1 MESAVI
7 KRLPAQHRAAL
18 RGNIHVKKV
27 HKVYR
32 VCTSRYIK
40 QEKEVPSKY
49 NPEQFLSKCTY
60 FHSPPLLFLLLIIIF
75 KFCLFLSV
83 LSHNERETVGGRLAY
98 VKAAL
103 PTLSSCFYSSQN
115 NKKKDYQEQPCAFLS
130 QEFPAAAAKQR
141 RFGASRGFN
150 VWLNEWLS
158 NRSDA

>member
-7 KRLPAQHRAAL
+7 KRLPAQHRSAL

-60 FHSPPLLFLLLIIIF
+60 FHSLPLPFLLLVIIIF

-115 NKKKDYQEQPCAFLS
+115 NKKKIIRSSRVHSSLRNFQLL
-130 QEFPAAAAKQR
+130 QR
-141 RFGASRGFN
+141 SKGDLGLAGVLMFG
-150 VWLNEWLS
+150 
-158 NRSDA
+158 

>member
-1 MESAVI
+1 MESDVI
-7 KRLPAQHRAAL
+7 KRLPAQHRSAL

-40 QEKEVPSKY
+40 QEKEGPSKY

-60 FHSPPLLFLLLIIIF
+60 FHSPPLLFLLLIIF

-115 NKKKDYQEQPCAFLS
+115 NKKKIIRSSRVHSSLRNFQLL
-130 QEFPAAAAKQR
+130 QR
-141 RFGASRGFN
+141 SKGDLGLAGVLMFG
-150 VWLNEWLS
+150 
-158 NRSDA
+158 

>member
-1 MESAVI
+1 MESADI
-7 KRLPAQHRAAL
+7 KRLPAQHRSAL

-115 NKKKDYQEQPCAFLS
+115 NKKKIIRSSRVHSSLRNFQLL
-130 QEFPAAAAKQR
+130 QR
-141 RFGASRGFN
+141 SKGDLGLAGVLMFG
-150 VWLNEWLS
+150 
-158 NRSDA
+158 

>member
-40 QEKEVPSKY
+40 QEKEGPSKY

-60 FHSPPLLFLLLIIIF
+60 FHSPPLLFLLLIIF

-83 LSHNERETVGGRLAY
+83 LSHNQRETVGGRLAY

-115 NKKKDYQEQPCAFLS
+115 NKKKIIRSSRVHSSLRNFQLL
-130 QEFPAAAAKQR
+130 QR
-141 RFGASRGFN
+141 SKGDLGLAGVLMFG
-150 VWLNEWLS
+150 
-158 NRSDA
+158 

>member
-32 VCTSRYIK
+32 VYTSRYIK
-40 QEKEVPSKY
+40 QEKEGPSKY

-60 FHSPPLLFLLLIIIF
+60 FHSPPLLFLLLVIIIF

-83 LSHNERETVGGRLAY
+83 LSHNQRETVGGRLAY

-115 NKKKDYQEQPCAFLS
+115 NKKKIIRSSRVHSSLRNFQLL
-130 QEFPAAAAKQR
+130 QR
-141 RFGASRGFN
+141 SKGDLGLAGVLMFG
-150 VWLNEWLS
+150 
-158 NRSDA
+158 

>member
-1 MESAVI
+1 MESADI
-7 KRLPAQHRAAL
+7 KLLPAQHRAAL

-40 QEKEVPSKY
+40 QEKEGPSKY

-60 FHSPPLLFLLLIIIF
+60 FHSPPLLFLLLLLIF

-115 NKKKDYQEQPCAFLS
+115 NKKKIIRSSRVHSSLRNFQLL
-130 QEFPAAAAKQR
+130 QR
-141 RFGASRGFN
+141 SKGDLGLAGVLMFG
-150 VWLNEWLS
+150 
-158 NRSDA
+158 

>member
-1 MESAVI
+1 MESADI

-60 FHSPPLLFLLLIIIF
+60 FHSPPLLFLLLLLIF

-115 NKKKDYQEQPCAFLS
+115 NKKKIIRSSRVHSSLRNFQLL
-130 QEFPAAAAKQR
+130 QR
-141 RFGASRGFN
+141 SKGDLGLAGVLMFG
-150 VWLNEWLS
+150 
-158 NRSDA
+158 

>member
-115 NKKKDYQEQPCAFLS
+115 NKKKIIRSSRVHSSLRNFQLL
-130 QEFPAAAAKQR
+130 QR
-141 RFGASRGFN
+141 SKGDLGLAGVLMFG
-150 VWLNEWLS
+150 
-158 NRSDA
+158 

>member
-60 FHSPPLLFLLLIIIF
+60 FHSPPLLFLLLLIIL

-115 NKKKDYQEQPCAFLS
+115 NKKKIIRSSRVHSSLRNFQLL
-130 QEFPAAAAKQR
+130 QR
-141 RFGASRGFN
+141 SKGDLGLAGVLMFG
-150 VWLNEWLS
+150 
-158 NRSDA
+158 

>member
-1 MESAVI
+1 MESDDI
-7 KRLPAQHRAAL
+7 KRLPAQHRSAL

-40 QEKEVPSKY
+40 QEKEGPSKY

-115 NKKKDYQEQPCAFLS
+115 NKKKIIRSSRVHSSLRNFQLL
-130 QEFPAAAAKQR
+130 QR
-141 RFGASRGFN
+141 SKGDLGLAGVLMFG
-150 VWLNEWLS
+150 
-158 NRSDA
+158 

>member
-60 FHSPPLLFLLLIIIF
+60 FHSPPLLFLLLVIIIF

-115 NKKKDYQEQPCAFLS
+115 NKKKIIRSSRVHSSLRNFQLL
-130 QEFPAAAAKQR
+130 QR
-141 RFGASRGFN
+141 SKGDLGLAGVLMFG
-150 VWLNEWLS
+150 
-158 NRSDA
+158 

>member
-40 QEKEVPSKY
+40 QEKEGPSKY

-60 FHSPPLLFLLLIIIF
+60 FHSPPLLFLLLIIF

-115 NKKKDYQEQPCAFLS
+115 NKKKIIRSSRVHSSLRNFQLL
-130 QEFPAAAAKQR
+130 QR
-141 RFGASRGFN
+141 SKGDLGLAGVLMFG
-150 VWLNEWLS
+150 
-158 NRSDA
+158 

>member
-1 MESAVI
+1 MESDVI
-7 KRLPAQHRAAL
+7 KRLPAQHRSAL

-60 FHSPPLLFLLLIIIF
+60 FHSPPLLFLLLIIF

-115 NKKKDYQEQPCAFLS
+115 NKKKIIRSSRVHSSLRNFQLL
-130 QEFPAAAAKQR
+130 QR
-141 RFGASRGFN
+141 SKGDLGLAGVLMFG
-150 VWLNEWLS
+150 
-158 NRSDA
+158 

>member
-7 KRLPAQHRAAL
+7 KRLPAQHRSAL

-40 QEKEVPSKY
+40 QEKEGPSKY

-60 FHSPPLLFLLLIIIF
+60 FHSPPLLFLLLLIIF

-115 NKKKDYQEQPCAFLS
+115 NKKKIIRSSRVHSSLRNFQLL
-130 QEFPAAAAKQR
+130 QR
-141 RFGASRGFN
+141 SKGDLGLAGVLMFG
-150 VWLNEWLS
+150 
-158 NRSDA
+158 

>member
-1 MESAVI
+1 MESADI
-7 KRLPAQHRAAL
+7 KLLPAQHRAAL

-115 NKKKDYQEQPCAFLS
+115 NKKKIIRSSRVHSSLRNFQLL
-130 QEFPAAAAKQR
+130 QR
-141 RFGASRGFN
+141 SKGDLGLAGVLMFG
-150 VWLNEWLS
+150 
-158 NRSDA
+158 

>member
-1 MESAVI
+1 MESDDI

-60 FHSPPLLFLLLIIIF
+60 FHSPPLLFLLLIIF

-115 NKKKDYQEQPCAFLS
+115 NKKKIIRSSRVHSSLRNFQLL
-130 QEFPAAAAKQR
+130 QR
-141 RFGASRGFN
+141 SKGDLGLAGVLMFG
-150 VWLNEWLS
+150 
-158 NRSDA
+158 

>member
-1 MESAVI
+1 MESADI
-7 KRLPAQHRAAL
+7 KRLPAQHRSAL

-40 QEKEVPSKY
+40 QEKEGPSKY

-115 NKKKDYQEQPCAFLS
+115 NKKKIIRSSRVHSSLRNFQLL
-130 QEFPAAAAKQR
+130 QR
-141 RFGASRGFN
+141 SKGDLGLAGVLMFG
-150 VWLNEWLS
+150 
-158 NRSDA
+158 

>member
-7 KRLPAQHRAAL
+7 KRLPAQHRSAL

-40 QEKEVPSKY
+40 QEKEGPSKY

-60 FHSPPLLFLLLIIIF
+60 FHSPPLLFLLLIIF

-115 NKKKDYQEQPCAFLS
+115 NKKKIIRSSRVHSSLRNFQLL
-130 QEFPAAAAKQR
+130 QR
-141 RFGASRGFN
+141 SKGNLGLAGVLMFG
-150 VWLNEWLS
+150 
-158 NRSDA
+158 

>member
-1 MESAVI
+1 MESADI

-115 NKKKDYQEQPCAFLS
+115 NKKKIIRSSRVHSSLRNFQLL
-130 QEFPAAAAKQR
+130 QR
-141 RFGASRGFN
+141 SKGDLGLAGVLMFG
-150 VWLNEWLS
+150 
-158 NRSDA
+158 

>member
-1 MESAVI
+1 MESADI
-7 KRLPAQHRAAL
+7 KRLPAQHRSAL

-60 FHSPPLLFLLLIIIF
+60 FHSPPLLFLLLIIF

-115 NKKKDYQEQPCAFLS
+115 NKKKIIRSSRVHSSLRNFQLL
-130 QEFPAAAAKQR
+130 QR
-141 RFGASRGFN
+141 SKGDLGLAGVLMFG
-150 VWLNEWLS
+150 
-158 NRSDA
+158 

>member
-1 MESAVI
+1 MESADI
-7 KRLPAQHRAAL
+7 KRLPAQHRSAL

-60 FHSPPLLFLLLIIIF
+60 FHSPPLLFLLLLLIF

-115 NKKKDYQEQPCAFLS
+115 NKKKIIRSSRVHSSLRNFQLL
-130 QEFPAAAAKQR
+130 QR
-141 RFGASRGFN
+141 SKGDLGLAGVLMFG
-150 VWLNEWLS
+150 
-158 NRSDA
+158 

>member
-7 KRLPAQHRAAL
+7 KRLPAQHRSAL

-115 NKKKDYQEQPCAFLS
+115 NKKKIIRSSRVHSSLRNFQLL
-130 QEFPAAAAKQR
+130 QR
-141 RFGASRGFN
+141 SKGDLGLAGVLMFG
-150 VWLNEWLS
+150 
-158 NRSDA
+158 

>member
-1 MESAVI
+1 MESADI

-60 FHSPPLLFLLLIIIF
+60 FHSPPLLFLLLLLIF

-83 LSHNERETVGGRLAY
+83 LSHNQRETVGGRLAY

-115 NKKKDYQEQPCAFLS
+115 NKKKIIRSSRVHSSLRNFQLL
-130 QEFPAAAAKQR
+130 QR
-141 RFGASRGFN
+141 SKGDLGLAGVLMFG
-150 VWLNEWLS
+150 
-158 NRSDA
+158 

>member
-1 MESAVI
+1 MESDDI
-7 KRLPAQHRAAL
+7 KRLPAQHTE
-18 RGNIHVKKV
+18 GNMKV
-27 HKVYR
+27 QKVYR
-32 VCTSRYIK
+32 VYTSRYIK

-115 NKKKDYQEQPCAFLS
+115 NKKKIIRSSRVHSSLRNFQLL
-130 QEFPAAAAKQR
+130 QR
-141 RFGASRGFN
+141 SKGDLGLAGVLMFG
-150 VWLNEWLS
+150 
-158 NRSDA
+158 

>member
-7 KRLPAQHRAAL
+7 KRLPAQHRSAL

-32 VCTSRYIK
+32 VYTSRYIK

-60 FHSPPLLFLLLIIIF
+60 FHSPPLLFLLLVIIIF

-115 NKKKDYQEQPCAFLS
+115 NKKKIIRSSRVHSSLRNFQLL
-130 QEFPAAAAKQR
+130 QR
-141 RFGASRGFN
+141 SKGDLGLAGVLMFG
-150 VWLNEWLS
+150 
-158 NRSDA
+158 

>member
-7 KRLPAQHRAAL
+7 KRLPAQHRSAL

-60 FHSPPLLFLLLIIIF
+60 FHSPPLLFLLLIIF

-115 NKKKDYQEQPCAFLS
+115 NKKKIIRSSRVHSSLRNFQLL
-130 QEFPAAAAKQR
+130 QR
-141 RFGASRGFN
+141 SKGDLGLAGVLMFG
-150 VWLNEWLS
+150 
-158 NRSDA
+158 

>member
-1 MESAVI
+1 MESADI

-60 FHSPPLLFLLLIIIF
+60 FHSPPLLFLLLLIIL

-115 NKKKDYQEQPCAFLS
+115 NKKKIIRSSRVHSSLRNFQLL
-130 QEFPAAAAKQR
+130 QR
-141 RFGASRGFN
+141 SKGDLGLAGVLMFG
-150 VWLNEWLS
+150 
-158 NRSDA
+158 

>member
-1 MESAVI
+1 MESADI

-60 FHSPPLLFLLLIIIF
+60 FHSPPLLFLLLIIF

-115 NKKKDYQEQPCAFLS
+115 NKKKIIRSSRVHSSLRNFQLL
-130 QEFPAAAAKQR
+130 QR
-141 RFGASRGFN
+141 SKGDLGLAGVLMFG
-150 VWLNEWLS
+150 
-158 NRSDA
+158 

>member
-1 MESAVI
+1 MESDDI
-7 KRLPAQHRAAL
+7 KRLPAQHTE
-18 RGNIHVKKV
+18 GNMKV
-27 HKVYR
+27 QKVYR
-32 VCTSRYIK
+32 VYTSRYIK

-60 FHSPPLLFLLLIIIF
+60 FHSPPLLFLLLIIF

-115 NKKKDYQEQPCAFLS
+115 NKKKIIRSSRVHSSLRNFQLL
-130 QEFPAAAAKQR
+130 QR
-141 RFGASRGFN
+141 SKGDLGLARVLMFG
-150 VWLNEWLS
+150 
-158 NRSDA
+158 

>member
-1 MESAVI
+1 MESADI

-32 VCTSRYIK
+32 VYTSRYIK
-40 QEKEVPSKY
+40 QEKEGPSKY

-60 FHSPPLLFLLLIIIF
+60 FHSPPLLFLLLIIF

-115 NKKKDYQEQPCAFLS
+115 NKKKIIRSSRVHSSLRNFQLL
-130 QEFPAAAAKQR
+130 QR
-141 RFGASRGFN
+141 SKGDLGLAGVLMFG
-150 VWLNEWLS
+150 
-158 NRSDA
+158 

>member
-40 QEKEVPSKY
+40 QEKEGPSKY

-60 FHSPPLLFLLLIIIF
+60 FHSPPLLFLLLLIIF

-83 LSHNERETVGGRLAY
+83 LSHNQRETVGGRLAY

-115 NKKKDYQEQPCAFLS
+115 NKKKIIRSSRVHSSLRNFQLL
-130 QEFPAAAAKQR
+130 QR
-141 RFGASRGFN
+141 SKGDLGLAGVLMFG
-150 VWLNEWLS
+150 
-158 NRSDA
+158 

>member
-7 KRLPAQHRAAL
+7 KRLPAQHRSAL

-60 FHSPPLLFLLLIIIF
+60 FHSPPLLFLLLLIIL

-83 LSHNERETVGGRLAY
+83 LSHNQRETVGGRLAY

-115 NKKKDYQEQPCAFLS
+115 NKKKIIRSSRVHSSLRNFQLL
-130 QEFPAAAAKQR
+130 QR
-141 RFGASRGFN
+141 SKGDLGLAGVLMFG
-150 VWLNEWLS
+150 
-158 NRSDA
+158 

>member
-1 MESAVI
+1 MESADI
-7 KRLPAQHRAAL
+7 KLLPAQHRAAL

-40 QEKEVPSKY
+40 QEKEGPSKY

-60 FHSPPLLFLLLIIIF
+60 FHSPPLLFLLLLIIF

-115 NKKKDYQEQPCAFLS
+115 NKKKIIRSSRVHSSLRNFQLL
-130 QEFPAAAAKQR
+130 QR
-141 RFGASRGFN
+141 SKGDLGLAGVLMFG
-150 VWLNEWLS
+150 
-158 NRSDA
+158 

>member
-1 MESAVI
+1 MESDDI
-7 KRLPAQHRAAL
+7 KRLPAQHTE
-18 RGNIHVKKV
+18 GNMKV
-27 HKVYR
+27 QKVYR
-32 VCTSRYIK
+32 VYTSRYIK
-40 QEKEVPSKY
+40 QEKEGPSKY

>member
-1 MESAVI
+1 MESADI
-7 KRLPAQHRAAL
+7 KRLPAQHRSAL

-60 FHSPPLLFLLLIIIF
+60 FHSPPLLFLLLLLIF

-83 LSHNERETVGGRLAY
+83 LSHNQRETVGGRLAY

-115 NKKKDYQEQPCAFLS
+115 NKKKIIRSSRVHSSLRNFQLL
-130 QEFPAAAAKQR
+130 QR
-141 RFGASRGFN
+141 SKGDLGLAGVLMFG
-150 VWLNEWLS
+150 
-158 NRSDA
+158 

>member
-1 MESAVI
+1 MESADI
-7 KRLPAQHRAAL
+7 KRLPAQHRSAL

-115 NKKKDYQEQPCAFLS
+115 NKKKIIRSSRVHSSLRNFQLL
-130 QEFPAAAAKQR
+130 QR
-141 RFGASRGFN
+141 SKGDLGLARVLMFG
-150 VWLNEWLS
+150 
-158 NRSDA
+158 

>member
-1 MESAVI
+1 MESADI
-7 KRLPAQHRAAL
+7 KLLPAQHRAAL

-60 FHSPPLLFLLLIIIF
+60 FHSPPLLFLLLLLIF

-115 NKKKDYQEQPCAFLS
+115 NKKKIIRSSRVHSSLRNFQLL
-130 QEFPAAAAKQR
+130 QR
-141 RFGASRGFN
+141 SKGDLGLAGVLMFG
-150 VWLNEWLS
+150 
-158 NRSDA
+158 

>member
-1 MESAVI
+1 MESADI

-40 QEKEVPSKY
+40 QEKEGPSKY

-115 NKKKDYQEQPCAFLS
+115 NKKKIIRSSRVHSSLRNFQLL
-130 QEFPAAAAKQR
+130 QR
-141 RFGASRGFN
+141 SKGDLGLAGVLMFG
-150 VWLNEWLS
+150 
-158 NRSDA
+158 

>member
-1 MESAVI
+1 MESDDI
-7 KRLPAQHRAAL
+7 KRLPAQHTE
-18 RGNIHVKKV
+18 GNMKV
-27 HKVYR
+27 QKVYR
-32 VCTSRYIK
+32 VYTSRYIK